1 MKNDIQRILESLTP
15 CGAPADLR
23 GRVLESV
30 ARELPVIRRSPT
42 RRARWDLRIAMA
54 VAASLILG
62 VVLNIGAIR
71 SDDARQARLY
81 GPDPLPREIRRTVE
95 IAEQVAGPECAEWV
109 RQRLVSARQSGRG
122 GDPPAIDRYHQQLMQ
137 LAMTERRFNHA
148 EKDPQVDRH
157 RLGRPDRSALD
168 CQRRFRV
175 S

>member
-42 RRARWDLRIAMA
+42 RRARWDL
-54 VAASLILG
+54 
-62 VVLNIGAIR
+62 
-71 SDDARQARLY
+71 QARLY